1 MMREESNMGTEDDDN
16 LTLEID
22 ESVETDSDAS
32 SDQSAS
38 DSVGADDSDEVLIT
52 IGDEE
57 IAPDET
63 TAAPEWVRDL
73 RKKNR
78 EDQRRIRDLEEQL
91 RKRDAPAPA
100 QALGKKP
107 SLDDFDYD
115 VEKYEDAIAVWH
127 ERKRAADLEQERT
140 RQAEQE
146 ADAAWSKRME
156 CYTKARDTLKVR
168 DFEDAEAVTGDALSN
183 VQQGII
189 ISGADNPALVV
200 YALGKNPKRAKEL
213 AGITDP
219 VQFAFAIAKLET
231 QLKIQSKKTPPPPE
245 KSVRGGSAPVSG
257 AVDSTLER
265 LRDEAARTG
274 DMSKVIAYK
283 RSKRS

>member
-1 MMREESNMGTEDDDN
+1 
-16 LTLEID
+16 
-22 ESVETDSDAS
+22 
-32 SDQSAS
+32 
-38 DSVGADDSDEVLIT
+38 
-52 IGDEE
+52 
-57 IAPDET
+57 
-63 TAAPEWVRDL
+63 
-73 RKKNR
+73 
-78 EDQRRIRDLEEQL
+78 
-91 RKRDAPAPA
+91 
-100 QALGKKP
+100 
-107 SLDDFDYD
+107 
-115 VEKYEDAIAVWH
+115 
-127 ERKRAADLEQERT
+127 
-140 RQAEQE
+140 
-146 ADAAWSKRME
+146 ME
-156 CYTKARDTLKVR
+156 GYTKARDTLKVR

>member
-1 MMREESNMGTEDDDN
+1 MTGDDN
-16 LTLEID
+16 ELPDIEIQD
-22 ESVETDSDAS
+22 ESDSIEEINQDALE
-32 SDQSAS
+32 SAE
-38 DSVGADDSDEVLIT
+38 ADDSDEVLIT
-52 IGDEE
+52 IGDQEV
-57 IAPDET
+57 AADEQS
-63 TAAPEWVRDL
+63 AAPEWVRDL

-91 RKRDAPAPA
+91 RKRDAPTQA
-100 QALGKKP
+100 QPLGKKP
-107 SLDDFDYD
+107 GLDDFDYD

-127 ERKRAADLEQERT
+127 DRKRALDLEQERA

-146 ADAAWSKRME
+146 ADAAWARRME
-156 CYTKARDTLKVR
+156 GYSKARDTLKVR
-168 DFEDAEAVTGDALSN
+168 DFEDAEAITGDALST

-213 AGITDP
+213 ASITDP
-219 VQFAFAIAKLET
+219 VQFAFAVAKLET

>member
-1 MMREESNMGTEDDDN
+1 MTTGS
-16 LTLEID
+16 L
-22 ESVETDSDAS
+22 
-32 SDQSAS
+32 QPP
-38 DSVGADDSDEVLIT
+38 
-52 IGDEE
+52 DEE

-107 SLDDFDYD
+107 SHDDFDYD

-156 CYTKARDTLKVR
+156 GYTKARDTLKVR

>member
-1 MMREESNMGTEDDDN
+1 MMREESKMRTEDDDN

-22 ESVETDSDAS
+22 ESVETDSEPS
-32 SDQSAS
+32 SAQSAS
-38 DSVGADDSDEVLIT
+38 DSAGADDSDEVLVT

-91 RKRDAPAPA
+91 RRRDAPTQA
-100 QALGKKP
+100 QPLGKKP

-127 ERKRAADLEQERT
+127 ERKRTSDLEQERT

-156 CYTKARDTLKVR
+156 GYTKARDTLKVR